1 VCKTV
6 VPLLGKGGDAGWL
19 GDGDA
24 VCVDAA
30 ERLGNGTDE
39 DELAI
44 CVFGGGGVAG
54 KLQDGV
60 YVLEASV
67 LDPDG
72 FAEGAGAGAGA
83 GDSLPL
89 DVVLTPRD
97 PEGAGA
103 GAGAGAGDGDGEGE
117 FDAPTLLLL
126 KLYVLAT
133 PVLDIAPS
141 AGNGVNVKSGML
153 RDTVVV
159 CAPAGGA
166 VTVEASVTGPLW
178 LPSGSVRG
186 SSA

>member
-24 VCVDAA
+24 MCVDAA

-72 FAEGAGAGAGA
+72 FAEGAGAGAG
-83 GDSLPL
+83 DSLPL

-103 GAGAGAGDGDGEGE
+103 GAGEGE